1 MARGF
6 AMLDVVVKGGAVVDG
21 TGRERFRADVGI
33 KDGRVVR
40 VAPDIE
46 DEAARTIDA
55 AGKLVAPG
63 FIDVHTH
70 YDAQAFWDGDL
81 TPSPLHGITTVIG
94 GNCGFTIAPIRMEH
108 GEYLMRML
116 ARVEGMPLIS
126 LQNGVPWGTWQSFGE
141 WLGELDGTLAV
152 NAGFMVG
159 HSALRRLAMG
169 QRAVGEPATDV
180 DL

>member
-1 MARGF
+1 
-6 AMLDVVVKGGAVVDG
+6 MLDVVISGGTIVDG
-21 TGRERFRADVGI
+21 TGRAGFRSDVGI
-33 KDGRVVR
+33 RQGRIAL
-40 VAPDIE
+40 VAEEIAEP
-46 DEAARTIDA
+46 AARTIDA
-55 AGKLVAPG
+55 TGMLVTPG

-70 YDAQAFWDGDL
+70 YDAQVFWDGDV

-94 GNCGFTIAPIRMEH
+94 GNCGFTIAPIRPQH

-116 ARVEGMPLIS
+116 ARVEGMPLNS
-126 LQNGVPWGTWQSFGE
+126 LQQGVPWGPWHSFGE
-141 WLGELDGTLAV
+141 WLGRLDGTLAV